1 MKYPLIVKGKPKT
14 LVISH
19 NRQTKFTKAQLGKF
33 IATERGALDKIGPLN
48 LICPDENIKILA
60 VYAKKSKSYKVSV
73 NGEAYMSLPYE
84 APNFDEPEDD
94 EVFSANILINGQV
107 VWKGKRQWN

>member
-1 MKYPLIVKGKPKT
+1 MRYPLIVKGQPKA

-33 IATERGALDKIGPLN
+33 TATEKGTLDKIGPLN
-48 LICPDENIKILA
+48 LICPGESIKILA
-60 VYAKKSKSYKVSV
+60 VYEKRSKSFKVTV

-84 APNFDEPEDD
+84 APNFEEPEGD
-94 EVFSANILINGQV
+94 EVFSAKIFINGQV
-107 VWKGKRQWN
+107 VWKGKRRWN

>member
-1 MKYPLIVKGKPKT
+1 MKGAISQVKFPLIVKGTPKA

-33 IATERGALDKIGPLN
+33 IASEKGSLDKIGPLN
-48 LICPDENIKILA
+48 LISPDDNIKILA
-60 VYAKKSKSYKVSV
+60 VYEKLTNGFKVSV

-84 APNFDEPEDD
+84 APNF
-94 EVFSANILINGQV
+94 
-107 VWKGKRQWN
+107 